1 VKRWTN
7 LALLVLL
14 GSAFTTGWVAF
25 FYGTAPSRWSLVIHA
40 ATGFAIVAL
49 TPWKSLIARNGIRR
63 RRKGWIDSLV
73 FTVLVVVSVIAG
85 LLHSSGLLVQVGA
98 ISAME
103 VHVGAAL
110 VAIPFAIWHV
120 IARRIPVRATD
131 LSRRSLLRG
140 GVVLGAAGV
149 AYAASESIVRVS
161 NLAGAQ
167 RRFTGSYAVG
177 SLQPEQLPVTQWM
190 FDNVPAID
198 PAGWRL
204 AVEAGSG
211 VRQWTVDDLMR
222 FDDQVRATLD
232 CTGGFY
238 SEQDWSG
245 VWLSRLLPATPGATS
260 LLVRST
266 TGYTRRFPIDEAARL
281 LVATRVGG
289 QLLDAGHG
297 FPVRLV
303 APNRRGFWWV
313 KWVTSITAE
322 GLPSWWQVPFP
333 TQ

>member
-1 VKRWTN
+1 MKRWTN

-40 ATGFAIVAL
+40 ASGFAIVAL
-49 TPWKSLIARNGIRR
+49 TPWKSVIARNGIRR
-63 RRKGWIDSLV
+63 RRKGWLDSLV
-73 FTVLVVVSVIAG
+73 FTVLVVVSVVAG
-85 LLHSSGLLVQVGA
+85 LLHSSGLLIQAGP

-110 VAIPFAIWHV
+110 LAIPFAVWHV
-120 IARRIPVRATD
+120 IARRVPLRGTD

-140 GVVLGAAGV
+140 GAVLGAASI
-149 AYAASESIVRVS
+149 AYVSSEALVRITK
-161 NLAGAQ
+161 LAGSQ

-177 SLQPEQLPVTQWM
+177 SLRPEQLPVTQWM
-190 FDNVPAID
+190 FDSVPSVDA
-198 PAGWRL
+198 ASWRL
-204 AVEAGSG
+204 VIAAGGEARHWSL
-211 VRQWTVDDLMR
+211 DELMQ
-222 FDDQVRATLD
+222 FDDRVRATLD

-245 VWLSRLLPATPGATS
+245 VWLSRLLPATTGALS
-260 LLVRST
+260 LLVHSS
-266 TGYTRRFPIDEAARL
+266 TGYTRRFPIEEAGRL
-281 LVATRVGG
+281 LVATRAGG
-289 QLLDAGHG
+289 LPLDAGHG

-303 APNRRGFWWV
+303 APHRRGFWWV
-313 KWVTSITAE
+313 KWVTGISAE
-322 GLPSWWQVPFP
+322 QLPSWWQVPFP

>member
-14 GSAFTTGWVAF
+14 GLAFTTGWVAF

-40 ATGFAIVAL
+40 ASGFAIVAL
-49 TPWKSLIARNGIRR
+49 APWKSVIARNGIRR
-63 RRKGWIDSLV
+63 RRKGWLGSLL
-73 FTVLVVVSVIAG
+73 FTVLVIVSVLAG
-85 LLHSSGLLVQVGA
+85 LLHSSGLLVQA
-98 ISAME
+98 SPISAME
-103 VHVGAAL
+103 IHVGAAL
-110 VAIPFAIWHV
+110 IAIPFAIWHV
-120 IARRIPVRATD
+120 VVRRIPLRGTD

-140 GVVLGAAGV
+140 GLLLGGAGL
-149 AYAASESIVRVS
+149 AYAASEGLVRVT

-190 FDNVPAID
+190 FDNVPSID
-198 PAGWRL
+198 AAGWHL
-204 AVEAGSG
+204 AINLGG
-211 VRQWTVDDLMR
+211 TFRQWSLDELMK
-222 FDDQVRATLD
+222 FDDRVRATLD

-245 VWLSRLLPATPGATS
+245 VWLNRLIPKTPGALS
-260 LLVRST
+260 LLVNSS
-266 TGYTRRFPIDEAARL
+266 TGYTRRFPIEESPRL

-289 QLLDAGHG
+289 VLLDAGHG

-303 APNRRGFWWV
+303 APHRRGFWWV
-313 KWVTSITAE
+313 KWVTSISAE
-322 GLPSWWQVPFP
+322 QLPSWWQVPFP

>member
-1 VKRWTN
+1 MKRWTN

-14 GSAFTTGWVAF
+14 GTAFTTGWVAF

-40 ATGFAIVAL
+40 GSGFAIVAL
-49 TPWKSLIARNGIRR
+49 TPWKSVIARNGIRR
-63 RRKGWIDSLV
+63 RRKGWVDSLV
-73 FTVLVVVSVIAG
+73 FTVLVVVSVLAG
-85 LLHSSGLLVQVGA
+85 LLHSSGLLVQAGP

-103 VHVGAAL
+103 IHVGAAL
-110 VAIPFAIWHV
+110 VAIPFAVWHV
-120 IARRIPVRATD
+120 IARRIPLRGTD

-140 GVVLGAAGV
+140 GVLLGGAGL
-149 AYAASESIVRVS
+149 AYAASEGLVRVI

-177 SLQPEQLPVTQWM
+177 SLQPGQLPVTQWM
-190 FDNVPAID
+190 FDNVAAID
-198 PAGWRL
+198 AAGWRL
-204 AVEAGSG
+204 VIAAGGS
-211 VRQWTVDDLMR
+211 VRQWALDDLMK
-222 FDDQVRATLD
+222 FDDRVRATLD

-245 VWLSRLLPATPGATS
+245 VWLNRLLPETQGALS
-260 LLVRST
+260 LLVRSS
-266 TGYTRRFPIDEAARL
+266 TGYTRRFPIEEAARL
-281 LVATRVGG
+281 LLATRVGG
-289 QLLDAGHG
+289 MALDAGHG

-313 KWVTSITAE
+313 KWVTDIRAE
-322 GLPSWWQVPFP
+322 QLPSWWQVPFP

>member
-7 LALLVLL
+7 LALFALL

-25 FYGTAPSRWSLVIHA
+25 FYGTAPSRWSLIIHA
-40 ATGFAIVAL
+40 SSGFAIVAL
-49 TPWKSLIARNGIRR
+49 TPWKSVIAAHGIKHRR
-63 RRKGWIDSLV
+63 SGWAVSLV
-73 FTVLVVVSVIAG
+73 FSLLVVISVLAG
-85 LLHSSGLLVQVGA
+85 LLHSSGLLRQVGW

-110 VAIPFAIWHV
+110 IALPLAVWHV
-120 IARRIPVRATD
+120 IARRIPLRGTD

-140 GVVLGAAGV
+140 GVLLGAAGLG
-149 AYAASESIVRVS
+149 YAATEVLARVT
-161 NLAGAQ
+161 NLPGAQ
-167 RRFTGSYAVG
+167 RRFTGSYDLG

-190 FDNVPAID
+190 FDPVKIISSSS
-198 PAGWRL
+198 WRL
-204 AVEAGSG
+204 AIDAGGPVHHWSY
-211 VRQWTVDDLMR
+211 DDLLA
-222 FDDQVRATLD
+222 FNDQVRATLD

-245 VWLSRLLPATPGATS
+245 VWLHRLLPATPGALS
-260 LLVRST
+260 LLVRSS
-266 TGYTRRFPIDEAARL
+266 TGYTRRFPIDEAPRL
-281 LVATRVGG
+281 LVATRLGG
-289 QLLDAGHG
+289 AVLDPGHG

-313 KWVTSITAE
+313 KWVTGITAE
-322 GLPSWWQVPFP
+322 IFPSWWQVPFP

>member
-40 ATGFAIVAL
+40 ASGFGIVAL

-73 FTVLVVVSVIAG
+73 FTVLVVVSVLAG
-85 LLHSSGLLVQVGA
+85 LLHSSGLLVQLGP

-120 IARRIPVRATD
+120 IARRMPVRATD

-140 GVVLGAAGV
+140 GVLLGAAGV
-149 AYAASESIVRVS
+149 GYAASEGLVRVN
-161 NLAGAQ
+161 NLAGAR

-177 SLQPEQLPVTQWM
+177 ALQPEQLPVTQWM

-198 PAGWRL
+198 AAGWRL
-204 AVEAGSG
+204 TVGDGGSI
-211 VRQWTVDDLMR
+211 RQWALDELMD
-222 FDDQVRATLD
+222 FDDRVRATLD

-245 VWLSRLLPATPGATS
+245 VWLDRLLPARPGSLS
-260 LLVRST
+260 LLVRSS
-266 TGYTRRFPIDEAARL
+266 TGYSRRFPIEEAARL

-289 QLLDAGHG
+289 QPLDAGHG

-313 KWVTSITAE
+313 KWVTGITAE
-322 GLPSWWQVPFP
+322 ALPSWWQVPFP

>member
-1 VKRWTN
+1 MKRWTN

-14 GSAFTTGWVAF
+14 GSAFTSGWVAF
-25 FYGTAPSRWSLVIHA
+25 FYATAPSRWSLAIHA
-40 ATGFAIVAL
+40 ASGFAIVAL
-49 TPWKSLIARNGIRR
+49 TPWKSVIARNGIRR
-63 RRKGWIDSLV
+63 QRKGWIDSLA
-73 FTVLVVVSVIAG
+73 FTVLVVISVLAG
-85 LLHSSGLLVQVGA
+85 LLHSSGLLVQVGP

-110 VAIPFAIWHV
+110 VAIPFAVWHV

-140 GVVLGAAGV
+140 GLLLGAAGV
-149 AYAASESIVRVS
+149 AYGASEGMVRLG
-161 NLAGAQ
+161 NLPGAHH
-167 RRFTGSYAVG
+167 RFTGSYAVG

-190 FDNVPAID
+190 FDSVPAVD
-198 PAGWRL
+198 AAGWRL
-204 AVEAGSG
+204 AIAADGFTRHWALDQLVG
-211 VRQWTVDDLMR
+211 
-222 FDDQVRATLD
+222 FDDRVRATLD

-245 VWLSRLLPATPGATS
+245 VWLSRLLPPTPGALS
-260 LLVRST
+260 LLVRSS
-266 TGYTRRFPIDEAARL
+266 TGYSRRFPIEEAARL

-289 QLLDAGHG
+289 VPLDPGHG

-313 KWVTSITAE
+313 KWVTGISAE
-322 GLPSWWQVPFP
+322 ALPSWWQVPFP

>member
-40 ATGFAIVAL
+40 ASGFGIVAL

-73 FTVLVVVSVIAG
+73 FTVLVVVSVLAG
-85 LLHSSGLLVQVGA
+85 LLHSSGLLVQLGP

-120 IARRIPVRATD
+120 IARRMLVRATD

-140 GVVLGAAGV
+140 GVLLGAAGV
-149 AYAASESIVRVS
+149 AYAASEGLVRVN
-161 NLAGAQ
+161 NLAGAR

-177 SLQPEQLPVTQWM
+177 ALQPNQLPVTQWM

-198 PAGWRL
+198 AAGWRL
-204 AVEAGSG
+204 AVATGGSI
-211 VRQWTVDDLMR
+211 RKWTLDELMG
-222 FDDQVRATLD
+222 FDDRVRATLD

-245 VWLSRLLPATPGATS
+245 VWLSRLLPATPGALS
-260 LLVRST
+260 LLVHSS
-266 TGYTRRFPIDEAARL
+266 TGYSRRFPIDEAARL

-289 QLLDAGHG
+289 QPLDAGHG

-313 KWVTSITAE
+313 KWVTEITAE
-322 GLPSWWQVPFP
+322 ALPSWWQAPFP